1 METTSMADSTMGT
14 RVSLPNSSDPT
25 RDNVFKSVDD
35 SMANFFSRP
44 ILATTYTWTPLQ
56 VTPFGATLNP
66 WSLFFQNPRVIN
78 RLNNYMLMRANV
90 HVRFLINGNGF
101 YYGRL
106 MADYNPLFGNDNVT
120 NVTTSNP
127 LNAVA
132 ASQRM
137 KVFIDPSDCCS
148 NEMELPFVWAKDAI
162 SPVGSE
168 WASLG
173 QINIRELC
181 GLKHANGATQPVT
194 ISVFVWA
201 TNVQYAVP
209 TSVPSSTLVAQ
220 AGDEYGAGP
229 VENIATAIGG
239 AASTMAS
246 LPVVGKYARATQ
258 LAAGAAAKV
267 ARAVGWSRPAVID
280 PLMGMRPTFISS
292 LAPADAGDSVTKLS
306 VDSKQEVSVDP
317 SVIGI
322 DLVDELS
329 VAAIAARESYLTTF
343 TWTTANTA
351 GDHLYNLRVKP
362 SLCRFANPFFFAPAC
377 SVAEMPFSYW
387 RGKMRFRFQVVA
399 SAYHKGRLRIVYD
412 PSYIASLE
420 ANVQYTRVVDIS
432 TERDV
437 TVEVDWAQTA
447 HYLSTGSLATGW
459 TAHSATAFA
468 TPSTNS
474 NGVLGLYVLNDL
486 ATPNSTVNNDIQIN
500 VYVSMVDFEGAAPR
514 DTSPWGST
522 FTTTV
527 QAGEMLEDPGS
538 GNEPGCG
545 VAVAEHQIGNAP
557 IDAHDADVYFG
568 EVITSFRQ
576 LLRRYTFDFS
586 FYASQTSTTSPSLLV
601 AYFPD
606 SPVPL
611 GYNSSTFHTST
622 AGKKFNYVNNSL
634 YRLLAPCFVASR
646 GSQRVKY
653 VASSSATGRVMAI
666 TANRGEPQAIQLPG
680 AVLPMPTTSNSNY
693 ARAVYGARRSLMQG
707 AVVTPVS
714 NQPVLEFEI
723 PYYKAVRFDETRIQ
737 DMANTSPTSPFS
749 GSHRLDLLAGP
760 AAVNPEVTI
769 VDRYT
774 AVGEDF
780 SFMWWQ
786 GCPPIAGVSGPA

>member
-1 METTSMADSTMGT
+1 MADSIMGT
-14 RVSLPNSSDPT
+14 KVSLPSRADST

-56 VTPFGATLNP
+56 VTPFGVSFNP
-66 WSLFFQNPRVIN
+66 WALFFQNPRVIN
-78 RLNNYMLMRANV
+78 RLNNYMLLRANV

-106 MADYNPLFGNDNVT
+106 MADYAPLFGNDNVT
-120 NVTTSNP
+120 NFSVTNP

-148 NEMELPFVWAKDAI
+148 NEMECPFVWARDAI
-162 SPVGSE
+162 SPIGSE
-168 WASLG
+168 WQGLG
-173 QINIRELC
+173 QVQIRELC

-194 ISVFVWA
+194 ISVFLWA
-201 TNVQYAVP
+201 TDVQYAVP
-209 TSVPSSTLVAQ
+209 TSVPSSSLVVQ
-220 AGDEYGAGP
+220 AGDEYGSGP
-229 VENIATAIGG
+229 VENVATAVGG
-239 AASTMAS
+239 AAAHLAS
-246 LPVVGKYARATQ
+246 LPGIGPYARATQ
-258 LAAGAAAKV
+258 LAANAAARM
-267 ARAVGWSRPAVID
+267 ARAVGWSRPAIIA
-280 PLMGMRPTFISS
+280 PLAGMRPTFISS
-292 LAPADAGDSVTKLS
+292 FAPSDAGDNVTKLT

-317 SVIGI
+317 GLIGV
-322 DLVDELS
+322 DLPDELS
-329 VAAIAARESYLTTF
+329 VASIAARESYLTTF
-343 TWTTANTA
+343 AWPTSAVA
-351 GDHLYNLRVKP
+351 GDILYNLRVRP
-362 SLCRFANPFFFAPAC
+362 SLCRFLNPFFYPPAC
-377 SVAEMPFSYW
+377 AVAEMPFQYW

-399 SAYHKGRLRIVYD
+399 SAYHKGRIRMVYD

-437 TVEVDWAQTA
+437 TIEVDWAQTT
-447 HYLSTGSLATGW
+447 HYLPTGSLSTGY

-468 TPSTNS
+468 AGSITS

-486 ATPNSTVNNDIQIN
+486 ATPNSTINNDIQIN
-500 VYVSMVDFEGAAPR
+500 VFISMVDFEGAAPR
-514 DTSPWGST
+514 EILPYGTPYV
-522 FTTTV
+522 TTV

-545 VAVAEHQIGNAP
+545 EATAEHMVCNAP

-576 LLRRYTFDFS
+576 LLRRYTLDFS
-586 FYASQTSTTSPSLLV
+586 FIATQTSTTTPGFWVS
-601 AYFPD
+601 YFPN
-606 SPVPL
+606 SPVPY

-622 AGKKFNYVNNSL
+622 AGKKFNYVNYSL

-653 VASSSATGRVMAI
+653 VASGSSPGRVTVMTAQRGEVSAT
-666 TANRGEPQAIQLPG
+666 TLPG
-680 AVLPMPTTSNSNY
+680 AIIPLPVTSNSNF
-693 ARAVYGARRSLMQG
+693 ARACLGSRRTLIRG
-707 AVVTPVS
+707 GVTTPVS

-749 GSHRLDLLAGP
+749 EGHSLELQAGP
-760 AAVNPEVTI
+760 AAVAPESTL

-786 GCPPIAGVSGPA
+786 GCPPIAGVAVPV